1 MRLGSG
7 AFLEL
12 FAPRRQLTSGERSSD
27 LFVDRPSCWVGASTL
42 VKHVVDRAN
51 LESSPL
57 GQRARPDLPEG
68 NGYGVAVASGAN
80 NWRNTGRGRRAKG
93 SILLLKLHGSLNW
106 RAGGPPLR
114 LRADPYQTVEQGVI
128 APPLT
133 NKPVQDEPFR
143 EIWKRARVAV
153 GRMRRLLIIGA
164 CAAGVQSCNAFGT
177 GYGVC
182 TGDITPVA
190 THLGDYAQARAYFHD
205 GLVRTL
211 LATDLSPHLED
222 VVIVDPSEATQA
234 NHVGLFTRV
243 APQARVISLKTFRQ
257 LAALF

>member
-153 GRMRRLLIIGA
+153 GRMRRLLIIGYSMPE
-164 CAAGVQSCNAFGT
+164 G
-177 GYGVC
+177 
-182 TGDITPVA
+182 
-190 THLGDYAQARAYFHD
+190 D

>member
-27 LFVDRPSCWVGASTL
+27 LLVDRPSCWVGASTL

-114 LRADPYQTVEQGVI
+114 LRADPYQTVKQGVI

-153 GRMRRLLIIGA
+153 GRMRRLLIIGYSMPE
-164 CAAGVQSCNAFGT
+164 G
-177 GYGVC
+177 
-182 TGDITPVA
+182 
-190 THLGDYAQARAYFHD
+190 D